1 VQQVFDWETKVLIL
15 IGRDGQQLG
24 SYSVAELITAISD
37 GRIQATDWA
46 WTDGDNEWLAVQDFM
61 IAKRLAPP
69 PPPPAAQQKDP
80 LLGEESFNKEESSL
94 PKPAFDLGVVNARVC
109 PRCES
114 NDVKKI
120 KLIIEEGTTDY
131 QTTSSVSGSV
141 YVGGTYAPASGRQTT
156 SGTSQTR
163 LAARLSD
170 ELKMNEGSL
179 VGIFGLVFLVV
190 SIYVG
195 FKTGG
200 YFHSTVWGWG
210 GGIATFIAC
219 TSAYASIKPSKA
231 SLEKSER
238 LARWSEYGCYCHR
251 CAHKFIPGSNEAY
264 PYQLDGS
271 E

>member
-1 VQQVFDWETKVLIL
+1 MLIL

-24 SYSVAELITAISD
+24 SYSVAELIAAISD
-37 GRIQATDWA
+37 GRVQATDWA

-61 IAKRLAPP
+61 IAKRLMPP
-69 PPPPAAQQKDP
+69 PPPTQQKDHSV
-80 LLGEESFNKEESSL
+80 GAESVSKEEISL

-131 QTTSSVSGSV
+131 QTTTSVSGSV
-141 YVGGTYAPASGRQTT
+141 YVGGSYAPASGRQTT

-170 ELKMNEGSL
+170 ELKMNEEGL
-179 VGIFGLVFLVV
+179 IGLFGLVFLVV
-190 SIYVG
+190 AIYVG
-195 FKTGG
+195 FMAGSH
-200 YFHSTVWGWG
+200 FHSKVWGWG

-219 TSAYASIKPSKA
+219 TSAYMSIKPSKA
-231 SLEKSER
+231 SVEKSER

-251 CAHKFIPGSNEAY
+251 CAHKFIPGSNETY